1 MLRYRRPAHREV
13 GGQLGHRSFS
23 VAQQLQQPS
32 PARLGYRSNQVW
44 HHNTLVTANASG
56 KPNVRYGRVSLGQDR
71 SVPRPGLRL
80 LGQQPKV
87 GELRSTC
94 ILA

>member
-1 MLRYRRPAHREV
+1 
-13 GGQLGHRSFS
+13 

-56 KPNVRYGRVSLGQDR
+56 KPNQESHVVRRA
-71 SVPRPGLRL
+71 PR
-80 LGQQPKV
+80 
-87 GELRSTC
+87 
-94 ILA
+94 

>member
-44 HHNTLVTANASG
+44 HLNTLVTANASG
-56 KPNVRYGRVSLGQDR
+56 KPNVRYGQVSLGNVIGVVQHGSR
-71 SVPRPGLRL
+71 
-80 LGQQPKV
+80 
-87 GELRSTC
+87 
-94 ILA
+94 

>member
-56 KPNVRYGRVSLGQDR
+56 KPNQESHVVRRA
-71 SVPRPGLRL
+71 PR
-80 LGQQPKV
+80 
-87 GELRSTC
+87 
-94 ILA
+94 